1 MKAESVDSC
10 HEVVKSL
17 LWTLFALCMTP
28 FCTLIGVSLALYSW
42 DCKYWSWIW
51 PTWTWQSSWG
61 SERVCQALQLNCTF
75 QLMLWPESISSC
87 RCDREYCFQTSLF
100 LLLVISCHWLNLPY
114 PFPPCLTTM
123 SSLKLLAK
131 TLIPQQKLFL
141 MTSSLS
147 FLKLLVFC
155 IAHFRAHAVSA
166 NFLNL
171 SWPSACKGETLECG
185 GLHLVPCCEECSPM

>member
-1 MKAESVDSC
+1 
-10 HEVVKSL
+10 
-17 LWTLFALCMTP
+17 
-28 FCTLIGVSLALYSW
+28 
-42 DCKYWSWIW
+42 
-51 PTWTWQSSWG
+51 
-61 SERVCQALQLNCTF
+61 
-75 QLMLWPESISSC
+75 
-87 RCDREYCFQTSLF
+87 LF

-114 PFPPCLTTM
+114 PFPPCLMTI

-155 IAHFRAHAVSA
+155 IAHFWAHAVSA

-171 SWPSACKGETLECG
+171 SWPSACNGETLECG
-185 GLHLVPCCEECSPM
+185 GLHLVPRYEECSPM